1 MNYSPTLLKILGT
14 EMAYRIVNVK
24 HPEQR
29 LFQAIIVQAF
39 EDCIIKT
46 NNKRDVYNK
55 EDSYNWFKN
64 ADNNFET
71 VCWYADMDPIFV
83 KDRFLKLKREKIIYF
98 TKDELTWIE
107 YRNKYKRYRAAQSK
121 EARRIIK
128 IQIDRL
134 SLPGVKK
141 IKKPD
146 RESN

>member
-14 EMAYRIVNVK
+14 EMAYRIVNVQ

-46 NNKRDVYNK
+46 INKREAYNK
-55 EDSYNWFKN
+55 EDSYIWFKDAN
-64 ADNNFET
+64 EDFET
-71 VCWYADMDPIFV
+71 VCWFADMDPEFV
-83 KDRFLKLKREKIIYF
+83 KDRFLKLRADKVIYF
-98 TKDELTWIE
+98 TKDELIWLD
-107 YRNKYKRYRAAQSK
+107 YRNKYKRYRAASSK

-134 SLPGVKK
+134 TLPGA
-141 IKKPD
+141 IRNKKPS
-146 RESN
+146 RE

>member
-1 MNYSPTLLKILGT
+1 
-14 EMAYRIVNVK
+14 MAYRIVNVK

-107 YRNKYKRYRAAQSK
+107 YRNKYKRYRSAQSK

>member
-1 MNYSPTLLKILGT
+1 VNYSPTLLKILGT

-107 YRNKYKRYRAAQSK
+107 YRNKYKRYRSAQSK